1 MLAAQEEMMSS
12 ALEVEIGVAPGV
24 KVGAAAKGLS
34 CVIGGVL
41 SGVVDESEGEVK
53 APREFAKSG
62 EDGRDLSGVVFI
74 DTLEPDVR
82 VKDQEHGLVALKGFA
97 ESSELVGAVDSE

>member
-24 KVGAAAKGLS
+24 KVGAAAKGLA
-34 CVIGGVL
+34 CVIGGVF

-53 APREFAKSG
+53 APREVAKSG

-82 VKDQEHGLVALKGFA
+82 VKDQEHGLVTVKGFA
-97 ESSELVGAVDSE
+97 ESSELIGAIDPE

>member
-1 MLAAQEEMMSS
+1 MLTAQEEMMSS
-12 ALEVEIGVAPGV
+12 ALEVEIGVAPGM
-24 KVGAAAKGLS
+24 KIGAAAKGLA
-34 CVIGGVL
+34 CVIGGAF

-53 APREFAKSG
+53 GPRELAKSG
-62 EDGRDLSGVVFI
+62 EDGGDLSGVVFI